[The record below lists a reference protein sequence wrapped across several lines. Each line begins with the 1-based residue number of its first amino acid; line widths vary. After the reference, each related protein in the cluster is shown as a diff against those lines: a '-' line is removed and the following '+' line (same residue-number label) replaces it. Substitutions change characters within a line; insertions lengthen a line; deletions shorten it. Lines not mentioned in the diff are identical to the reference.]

1 MGNTFITIPNKFQCS
16 RLVHMQSL
24 VETDN
29 SSGIGAVAC
38 EAPACSSSLDSVE
51 IGAVEKS
58 NCFPFTPH

>member
-1 MGNTFITIPNKFQCS
+1 
-16 RLVHMQSL
+16 MQSL

-29 SSGIGAVAC
+29 SLGIGAVAR
-38 EAPACSSSLDSVE
+38 EAPACSFSLDSVE